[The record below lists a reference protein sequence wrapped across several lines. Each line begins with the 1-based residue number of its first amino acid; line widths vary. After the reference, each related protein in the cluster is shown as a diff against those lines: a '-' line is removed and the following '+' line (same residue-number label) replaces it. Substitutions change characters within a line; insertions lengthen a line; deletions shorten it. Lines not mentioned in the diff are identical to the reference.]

1 MSTITQLVQLV
12 GEDATAA
19 YNADKAA
26 TLAAVQADTIA
37 KGVIDE
43 AYNAMEAAADA
54 AEVAAGTIRETNKQQ
69 HQAKCID
76 TINKMQEEGFGIAL
90 DAVAEFSAAITDW
103 SDTHNSE
110 LANLVTGENDD
121 LAAFQ
126 AEVGNVIDA
135 ALGFSSG
142 LGEGFYVEEGEEE
155 IIWEEVNAPKEGFA
169 AEEEAQVGGE
179 G

>member
-1 MSTITQLVQLV
+1 MSTITQLVQIV

-37 KGVIDE
+37 KGVINE
-43 AYNAMEAAADA
+43 AYEAMEAAADA
-54 AEVAAGTIRETNKQQ
+54 AEVAAGTARQEAIDAHN
-69 HQAKCID
+69 AKCID

-90 DAVAEFSAAITDW
+90 DAVAEFSEAIKDW

-110 LANLVTGENDD
+110 LAALVTGENDD

-126 AEVGNVIDA
+126 AEVGTVIDA

-142 LGEGFYVEEGEEE
+142 LGEGFYGNFEEELVIPEGEF
-155 IIWEEVNAPKEGFA
+155 APKEEFIP
-169 AEEEAQVGGE
+169 EEEAQAGGE
-179 G
+179 